1 MIITALKAAGLPA
14 VVGVVQ
20 GLNLLSGKK
29 QADMRKWGH
38 RFFETEFA
46 GQTKSIDA
54 SNSSLLARTLCTT
67 PPRRVHWRSI
77 RSYLLADQEEVV
89 PLDGPKGATHGT
101 LHVRGYIRGR
111 PLGVNGVVHVGD
123 VGHFGL
129 RQINSAPE
137 PFSSK
142 PKSRGGGAV
151 ARQRAAS
158 VAEGEVLAM
167 ADPGQ
172 RDLSVEATVDG
183 LAGEQTWPTEQELA
197 QAGEHIEGG
206 GEGMDTAMS
215 QEDDASGERHSS
227 GAKALPPGWS
237 GYQAE
242 WLAGTGSVEGD
253 NMDLSDEGEAWAL
266 DEEKADDDGLG
277 DLTDASLDAARR
289 QVAENE
295 DTRFPDEVDTPADRS
310 ARERYAR
317 FRALKS
323 FRTSPWDPKESLP
336 KEYARIFQVGYRQP
350 DSVCRNLVWPLLF
363 LSNIHPSLIYAGI
376 LQSRGVSKWICTV
389 IHNGIGQNTV
399 VKSTLW
405 YIFFVRAIIVFAV
418 RRYSASNGFAAL
430 GVPWL
435 PTSTVCPTDLFDRL
449 TLVRVDILRQPSL
462 LV

>member
-46 GQTKSIDA
+46 GQAKSIDA

-89 PLDGPKGATHGT
+89 PLDGPKGGTHGT

-111 PLGVNGVVHVGD
+111 PLGVNGVVHVSD

-142 PKSRGGGAV
+142 PKSLGAGAV
-151 ARQRAAS
+151 AGHQAVPAAQ
-158 VAEGEVLAM
+158 GEVLAV

-197 QAGEHIEGG
+197 QAGEGIGGG
-206 GEGMDTAMS
+206 GEGVDTTMTQA
-215 QEDDASGERHSS
+215 DDAGDERQPI
-227 GAKALPPGWS
+227 GAKALPSGWS

-242 WLAGTGSVEGD
+242 WLAGTGSVDGD

-266 DEEKADDDGLG
+266 DEQKADDDGLG

-336 KEYARIFQVGYRQP
+336 KDYARIFQVGTNYEPRSCYRQP
-350 DSVCRNLVWPLLF
+350 DTACRSLVLPVPF
-363 LSNIHPSLIYAGI
+363 PS
-376 LQSRGVSKWICTV
+376 
-389 IHNGIGQNTV
+389 
-399 VKSTLW
+399 
-405 YIFFVRAIIVFAV
+405 YIFASILSIAVSSRSEVFP
-418 RRYSASNGFAAL
+418 NGSVQQSIT
-430 GVPWL
+430 GNCVN
-435 PTSTVCPTDLFDRL
+435 CCCK
-449 TLVRVDILRQPSL
+449 
-462 LV
+462 